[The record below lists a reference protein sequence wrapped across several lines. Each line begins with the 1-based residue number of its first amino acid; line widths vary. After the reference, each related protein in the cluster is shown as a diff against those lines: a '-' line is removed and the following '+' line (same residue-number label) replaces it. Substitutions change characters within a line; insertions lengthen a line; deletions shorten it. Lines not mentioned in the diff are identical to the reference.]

1 MSHCHLGLSCEK
13 LCVHGIRINEQ
24 QCYFCEI
31 NHKINLLDSKISS
44 LIDHKIRQID
54 ENRKISKHMDM
65 VDLSIKIQCDIREFF
80 YKKIKELEKKQKF
93 LETNSEKIQRL
104 ESEIDE
110 LERLVNAIKESYNS
124 LCASSLRREPHKCP
138 ICDGTGKHAKVLPS
152 MSPIYLDC
160 KSCDGKGILW
170 S

>member
-1 MSHCHLGLSCEK
+1 
-13 LCVHGIRINEQ
+13 
-24 QCYFCEI
+24 
-31 NHKINLLDSKISS
+31 
-44 LIDHKIRQID
+44 
-54 ENRKISKHMDM
+54 MDM